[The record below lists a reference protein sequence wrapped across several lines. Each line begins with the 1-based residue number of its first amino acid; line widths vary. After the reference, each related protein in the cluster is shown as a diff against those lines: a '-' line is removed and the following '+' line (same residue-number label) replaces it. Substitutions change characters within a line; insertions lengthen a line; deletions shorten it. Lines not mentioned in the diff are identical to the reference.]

1 MVKCIIFCRDGGAG
15 EGLLMSMGFLFLDD
29 VLQLDCGDGCRTL

>member
-1 MVKCIIFCRDGGAG
+1 MGGGGG
-15 EGLLMSMGFLFLDD
+15 EGLLMSMGFLFWGE